1 MITQLSKS
9 YIHENTN
16 RLTNSFVM
24 FIFANSIKMQ
34 KQLSKKPTN
43 YYIVLKPQYLT
54 DAVIAIILSLTISK
68 QNALRPIKIIVSL
81 NIHVRQI
88 WLF

>member
-9 YIHENTN
+9 YIRENTN

-24 FIFANSIKMQ
+24 FIFVNSIKMQ

-43 YYIVLKPQYLT
+43 YYIVSHS
-54 DAVIAIILSLTISK
+54 I
-68 QNALRPIKIIVSL
+68 
-81 NIHVRQI
+81 
-88 WLF
+88 